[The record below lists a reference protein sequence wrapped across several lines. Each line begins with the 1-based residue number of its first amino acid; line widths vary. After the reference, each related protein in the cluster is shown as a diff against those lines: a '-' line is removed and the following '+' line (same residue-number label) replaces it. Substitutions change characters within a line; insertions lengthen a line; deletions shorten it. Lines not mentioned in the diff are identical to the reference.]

1 MDSLFSKTKSALA
14 TFSRF
19 LVKISLWATCL
30 GSIRQAGDSS
40 FTLGPHV
47 DGGSTER
54 WEDEA
59 YRMVYRSL
67 THFRYYLL
75 VIT

>member
-1 MDSLFSKTKSALA
+1 MDSLFSKTKWVLP
-14 TFSRF
+14 TFSSF
-19 LVKISLWATCL
+19 L

-59 YRMVYRSL
+59 YRKVYRCL
-67 THFRYYLL
+67 THNNGLL
-75 VIT
+75 FFAGDACTCMG